1 MNSASASSNR
11 RSIPRTQNQ
20 ATWICSDSGSL
31 RICDMALFSS
41 DKISLSS
48 LPTSSPWV
56 STMPRCPIL
65 ST

>member
-1 MNSASASSNR
+1 MKSASASSKR
-11 RSIPRTQNQ
+11 RSMPRTQYQ
-20 ATWICSDSGSL
+20 ATWICSLSGSL
-31 RICDMALFSS
+31 RICAIALFSS
-41 DKISLSS
+41 DKISLLS